1 VIKIHIEKMIRK
13 YGEIAKENQKTLKIR
28 KGRKLKTKSGKK
40 KKVKS
45 KSKEKDYNGIVKTF

>member
-1 VIKIHIEKMIRK
+1 MIQRYFK
-13 YGEIAKENQKTLKIR
+13 TFKENQKTLKIR
-28 KGRKLKTKSGKK
+28 KGRKLRTKSGKK